1 MPHGASSGWVQTGP
15 PRHTPFLESWRGT
28 LQHLL
33 PVLISAEAFA
43 RQTWPCRACKA
54 NSGRLE
60 RCTPADPA
68 FQNVDFHATEGT
80 KKSTREDFLWK
91 ERILRDKQSANRSSC
106 RGRKTRESDAA
117 LALLRSESRFL
128 GAHSWQSRAV
138 VFRWMPTSF
147 TPTTTQPS
155 PSKHSDMRYSR
166 CWDGYD

>member
-15 PRHTPFLESWRGT
+15 LCTSPSMDDILE
-28 LQHLL
+28 HLL

-43 RQTWPCRACKA
+43 RRTWPCRACKA

-60 RCTPADPA
+60 RCTPADLS

-80 KKSTREDFLWK
+80 KKTTREDFLWK
-91 ERILRDKQSANRSSC
+91 ERILRDKQSANRSGC

-128 GAHSWQSRAV
+128 AVACRRLPMDADRLLLHQQPHSHHRANI
-138 VFRWMPTSF
+138 PTC
-147 TPTTTQPS
+147 
-155 PSKHSDMRYSR
+155 DIVGRVE
-166 CWDGYD
+166 